1 MIEAAYRLFAERG
14 YASTTMADI
23 AAEAGVAVQTTYF
36 TFHTKF
42 AVFREA
48 FDFAVVGSDV
58 IVEPTSQPWFDAVR
72 DAPDL
77 RSALHAFVVGFTQ
90 IARRVSPIAE
100 AVWGM
105 GNDSEAVAFYRDRER
120 LRHDGYAGTLEILA
134 TKRDLR
140 PGLDRKAAVDIFF
153 ALLSPEFYKA
163 VVTGRGWSEEAW
175 EAWITQTLEEA
186 LFGSSEGI
194 APHEVA
200 GPNP

>member
-23 AAEAGVAVQTTYF
+23 ATEAGVAVQTMYF

-42 AVFREA
+42 AVFRDA
-48 FDFAVVGSDV
+48 FDFAVIGSDV
-58 IVEPTSQPWFDAVR
+58 IVPPNEQRWFEAVR

-77 RSALHAFVVGFTQ
+77 KSALHAFVVGFTQ
-90 IARRVSPIAE
+90 IARRVAPIAE

-105 GNDSEAVAFYRDRER
+105 GNDPDAVVFYRDRER
-120 LRHDGYAGTLEILA
+120 LRHEGYAETLDLLA
-134 TKRDLR
+134 AKRDLR

-153 ALLSPEFYKA
+153 ALLSPELYKA

-175 EAWITQTLEEA
+175 EAWVTQTLEEA
-186 LFGSSEGI
+186 LF
-194 APHEVA
+194 AR
-200 GPNP
+200 

>member
-23 AAEAGVAVQTTYF
+23 ATEAGVAVQTMYF

-58 IVEPTSQPWFDAVR
+58 IVAPSSQPWYDAVR
-72 DAPDL
+72 DAPDVK
-77 RSALHAFVVGFTQ
+77 SALHAFVVGFTQ
-90 IARRVSPIAE
+90 IARRVAPMADAI
-100 AVWGM
+100 WGI
-105 GNDSEAVAFYRDRER
+105 GNDPEAVAFYRDRER
-120 LRHDGYAGTLEILA
+120 LRHEGYAETLNLLA

-140 PGLDRKAAVDIFF
+140 PGLDGKAAVDIFF
-153 ALLSPEFYKA
+153 ALLSPELFKA

-175 EAWITQTLEEA
+175 EAWVTQTLEEA
-186 LFGSSEGI
+186 LF
-194 APHEVA
+194 APQV
-200 GPNP
+200 